1 MTDKRAQFRE
11 AAIGVVMMIHR
22 TRNLMAAMEAERN
35 LAAEMRDRPRA
46 IRHGLVAQAL
56 EKHMRELA
64 ALQELVAK
72 LAEVAPIPQGQ
83 PQHSYA
89 LAEFQAS
96 VQNVFSQRGA
106 RC

>member
-1 MTDKRAQFRE
+1 MTDKRAQFRS
-11 AAIGVVMMIHR
+11 AAIGVLQMIIRTYHLRSALEYERDLAACVRDR
-22 TRNLMAAMEAERN
+22 TRAMRHQEQFQAVDKLM
-35 LAAEMRDRPRA
+35 
-46 IRHGLVAQAL
+46 H
-56 EKHMRELA
+56 ELA

-89 LAEFQAS
+89 MAELQAI
-96 VQNVFSQRGA
+96 VQNQFKQRGA